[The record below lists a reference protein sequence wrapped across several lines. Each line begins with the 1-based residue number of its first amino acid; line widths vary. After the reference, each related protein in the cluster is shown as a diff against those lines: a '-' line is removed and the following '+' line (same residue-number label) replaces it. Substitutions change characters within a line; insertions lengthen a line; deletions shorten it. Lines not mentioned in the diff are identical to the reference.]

1 MKLTKSQSGVL
12 SSCFLFQSLTDEQKE
27 AALEGLAVQSFQKGD
42 SIYTQ
47 HHFQKSLGIVLE
59 GEAAVVKEN
68 GTLLNLLTSGNCFG
82 AAALF
87 APAEEY
93 VTSIVARKA
102 CKVVFISNG
111 ELAQLFRQYPDMAID
126 YIAFLSGRIQFLNQ
140 KIDSF
145 TTPSAEDAVW
155 QWILSQADEGGK
167 VVVGGGF
174 ARLARELSIGRATLY
189 RCLTQLEQDGRIVKD
204 GAQIQIRHCLELE
217 EKR

>member
-1 MKLTKSQSGVL
+1 MELTKSQYRMLSG
-12 SSCFLFQSLTDEQKE
+12 CFLFKALDEIQKAEVFEKLTIQI
-27 AALEGLAVQSFQKGD
+27 FQKGEA
-42 SIYTQ
+42 IYTQ

-59 GEAAVVKEN
+59 GEAAVKKDK
-68 GTLLNLLTSGNCFG
+68 GTLLNILKEGSCFG

-93 VTSIVARKA
+93 VTSIMAHKA
-102 CKVVFISNG
+102 CKVVFISG
-111 ELAQLFRQYPDMAID
+111 EELAQLFRKYPDMALD

-155 QWILSQADEGGK
+155 QWILAHVDEGGK
-167 VVVGGGF
+167 AVATGGF

-189 RCLTQLEQDGRIVKD
+189 RCLTQLEQDGKIVKE
-204 GAQIQIRHCLELE
+204 GAQIMIRQC
-217 EKR
+217 